1 MLQVREVSAEAVLP
15 IRQKVLR
22 PGKPL
27 SACVFEPDLL
37 ATSHHFML
45 FKDEKEIAI
54 ASYFK
59 ERNEQF
65 QEEKQFRLRGM
76 AVLPEYHGKSFGKKL
91 LNESL
96 KKLPS
101 RNLLWFNARI
111 KAVGFYKK
119 QGFLPRGEEF
129 EIPGVGLHILM
140 FQKYE

>member
-1 MLQVREVSAEAVLP
+1 MLQVQEVLAETVLP
-15 IRQKVLR
+15 IRQEVLR

-27 SACVFEPDLL
+27 SACVFEPDPL
-37 ATSHHFML
+37 ASSHHFML
-45 FKDEKEIAI
+45 LKDNLEIAI

-59 ERNEQF
+59 ERHPEF
-65 QEEKQFRLRGM
+65 QEEKQYRLRGM

-101 RNLLWFNARI
+101 RNLVWFNARL

-119 QGFLPRGEEF
+119 QGFLPQGEEF